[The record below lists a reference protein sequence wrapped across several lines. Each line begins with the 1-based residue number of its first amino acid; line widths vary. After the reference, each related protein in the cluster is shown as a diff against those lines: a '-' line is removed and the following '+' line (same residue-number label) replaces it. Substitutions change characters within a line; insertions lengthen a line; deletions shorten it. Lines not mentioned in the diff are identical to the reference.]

1 MCLKNMYLSGVKDGS
16 EFDINL
22 MVFKIIFKDN
32 SKTVCL
38 LADKTGEAKANIP
51 CKNNDISVGS
61 ILNVKGIKNAN
72 LDVKKY
78 EFVSEFN
85 IEDYLPTVKK
95 DINEIMKEIDE
106 LSKKYIVS
114 EEGKCLDR
122 FFFQDNEF
130 IEKFKKGIGGVSM
143 HHNYLGGLAEHTL
156 GVMELTAFLAE
167 KYDCRHK
174 EIAVLAAKLHDIGK
188 IYELYYDGP
197 FKYTLRGELEGHIV
211 IGVQMI
217 DQAYRKNPERF
228 SSDFINRIKGCITQ
242 HHGKLEY
249 GSPKACNMEESFILY
264 YADTIDASM
273 NKINQ
278 LKEKVNENEWSDYDR
293 KLETKILL

>member
-95 DINEIMKEIDE
+95 DINEAID
-106 LSKKYIVS
+106 
-114 EEGKCLDR
+114 C
-122 FFFQDNEF
+122 
-130 IEKFKKGIGGVSM
+130 
-143 HHNYLGGLAEHTL
+143 
-156 GVMELTAFLAE
+156 
-167 KYDCRHK
+167 
-174 EIAVLAAKLHDIGK
+174 
-188 IYELYYDGP
+188 
-197 FKYTLRGELEGHIV
+197 
-211 IGVQMI
+211 
-217 DQAYRKNPERF
+217 F
-228 SSDFINRIKGCITQ
+228 SSKHYKYLKIKTENLKALCFLCIIQ
-242 HHGKLEY
+242 LLI
-249 GSPKACNMEESFILY
+249 F
-264 YADTIDASM
+264 
-273 NKINQ
+273 KIFN
-278 LKEKVNENEWSDYDR
+278 
-293 KLETKILL
+293 

>member
-1 MCLKNMYLSGVKDGS
+1 MCTKNIYLSEVKDGS

-32 SKTVCL
+32 AKTVCI
-38 LADKTGEAKANIP
+38 LADKTGESKANIP
-51 CKNNDISVGS
+51 CKNNDICIGAV
-61 ILNVKGIKNAN
+61 LNVKGIKNAN

-85 IEDYLPTVKK
+85 IEDYLPAVKK
-95 DINEIMKEIDE
+95 DINEIMQDIDE
-106 LSKKYIVS
+106 LSEKYIVS
-114 EEGKCLDR
+114 EEGKNLDK
-122 FFFQDNEF
+122 FFFEDREF

-156 GVMELTAFLAE
+156 GVMEVTAFLAD
-167 KYDCRHK
+167 KYNCRHK
-174 EIAVLAAKLHDIGK
+174 EIAVLSAKLHDIGK

-217 DQAYRKNPERF
+217 DEAYRKNPDEF
-228 SSDFINRIKGCITQ
+228 SIDFINRIKGCITQ

-249 GSPKACNMEESFILY
+249 GSPKACNMEESFILN
-264 YADTIDASM
+264 YADNIDASM

-278 LKEKVNENEWSDYDR
+278 LKEKVNENEWSEYDR
-293 KLETKILL
+293 RLETKILL